1 MYSKDTS
8 VIALVLL
15 ALAYALAMALA
26 FGVYYWLLGVVH
38 CPEDW
43 RGTFAL
49 ALTAVGSR
57 VGVGGSK
64 G

>member
-1 MYSKDTS
+1 MFSKDTP
-8 VIALVLL
+8 ITLVL
-15 ALAYALAMALA
+15 ALAFAMFLALALA

-49 ALTAVGSR
+49 ALTAAGAR
-57 VGVGGSK
+57 VGVGK
-64 G
+64 